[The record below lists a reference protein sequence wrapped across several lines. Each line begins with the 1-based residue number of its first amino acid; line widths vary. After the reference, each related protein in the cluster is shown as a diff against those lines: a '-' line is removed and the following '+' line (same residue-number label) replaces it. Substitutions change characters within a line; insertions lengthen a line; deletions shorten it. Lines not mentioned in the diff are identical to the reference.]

1 MGKLEARNIEKYF
14 QHDGKPLKTL
24 DGIDLNVQD
33 GEFLCIVGPS
43 GCGKSTFLR
52 ITAGLEKPDNGEILL
67 DGKPLSSTGP
77 DRIMVFQEGALFP
90 WLNVQDNVEY
100 GLKIA
105 GIPKEKRN
113 EISNR
118 YLDMMQ
124 LTQFATSFTYQLST
138 GMKQRV
144 AIARA
149 LVMDPD
155 VLLMDEPF
163 AALDAQTRDLLLV
176 EMQLIWQ
183 KTKKTIVFVTH
194 NVAEAVM
201 LGTRVLV
208 FSHRPATIKKE
219 VKIDYRRPRVVED
232 ENLLPYIKKILA
244 ELRITH
250 PKKPIKPK
258 RKKPIKLGD
267 TGTYQEKWHTELD
280 EHHQVVKVSDVTG
293 KVLTPKEVKKEVE
306 KNEI

>member
-14 QHDGKPLKTL
+14 KHDGKPLKTL

-52 ITAGLEKPDNGEILL
+52 IIAGLEKPDNGEILL

-183 KTKKTIVFVTH
+183 KTKKTIIFVTH
-194 NVAEAVM
+194 DIDEA
-201 LGTRVLV
+201 LILADRIILLSDKPTRVLE
-208 FSHRPATIKKE
+208 TIKINEK
-219 VKIDYRRPRVVED
+219 RPRTID
-232 ENLLPYIKKILA
+232 ESDNLRSNRSHL
-244 ELRITH
+244 
-250 PKKPIKPK
+250 
-258 RKKPIKLGD
+258 
-267 TGTYQEKWHTELD
+267 TELFKKL
-280 EHHQVVKVSDVTG
+280 EKVY
-293 KVLTPKEVKKEVE
+293 
-306 KNEI
+306 